1 MPHRC
6 IACGKEVPSSSSE
19 ILEGCSGCRGK
30 KFLFFK
36 EGTVPGQ
43 VLDPPTLH
51 EPETTGSRDGSSVLP
66 VDRKVGDAT
75 PLNRDEEG
83 TCALRQGEEG
93 AMVESVR
100 ILAPGSYELNLQK
113 MAESDE
119 NIVGIGE
126 GGSYILDLISMVR
139 SSKRKQR

>member
-1 MPHRC
+1 
-6 IACGKEVPSSSSE
+6 
-19 ILEGCSGCRGK
+19 
-30 KFLFFK
+30 
-36 EGTVPGQ
+36 
-43 VLDPPTLH
+43 
-51 EPETTGSRDGSSVLP
+51 
-66 VDRKVGDAT
+66 
-75 PLNRDEEG
+75 
-83 TCALRQGEEG
+83 
-93 AMVESVR
+93 MVESVR